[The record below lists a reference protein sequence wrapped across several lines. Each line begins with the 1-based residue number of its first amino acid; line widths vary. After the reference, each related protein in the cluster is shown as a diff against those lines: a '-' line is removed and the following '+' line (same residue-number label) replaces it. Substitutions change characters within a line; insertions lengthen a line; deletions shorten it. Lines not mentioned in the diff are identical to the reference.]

1 MFYENEPCSHT
12 ELFGQE
18 EVGAEIHDQ
27 GADQEA
33 GGAQTVN
40 TGHQSESIV

>member
-1 MFYENEPCSHT
+1 MLYEYEPCPHT

-33 GGAQTVN
+33 RGDQTVH